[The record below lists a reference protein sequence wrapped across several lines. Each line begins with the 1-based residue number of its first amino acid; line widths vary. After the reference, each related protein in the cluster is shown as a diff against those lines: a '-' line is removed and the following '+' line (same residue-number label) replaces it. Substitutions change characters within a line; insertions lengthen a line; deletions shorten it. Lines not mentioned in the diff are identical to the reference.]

1 MHIQLSSTRY
11 TRGSFVAQAG
21 ALASSHPPPRSSRS
35 PRSPPRSARSP
46 RRSAW
51 PAACA
56 RWGWAAVDAVTA
68 DLGFY
73 DGTPAAVIVT
83 VTGATRTAYAVRR
96 SCSADGAAVLHPGVP
111 VS

>member
-1 MHIQLSSTRY
+1 MHIQMSSTRY
-11 TRGSFVAQAG
+11 TRGSFVTQAG
-21 ALASSHPPPRSSRS
+21 ALSSDSPASPVQPLTAES
-35 PRSPPRSARSP
+35 PAIGPLATPVGLAGCLRALGVGR
-46 RRSAW
+46 
-51 PAACA
+51 
-56 RWGWAAVDAVTA
+56 VDAVTA

-73 DGTPAAVIVT
+73 EGTPAAVIVT